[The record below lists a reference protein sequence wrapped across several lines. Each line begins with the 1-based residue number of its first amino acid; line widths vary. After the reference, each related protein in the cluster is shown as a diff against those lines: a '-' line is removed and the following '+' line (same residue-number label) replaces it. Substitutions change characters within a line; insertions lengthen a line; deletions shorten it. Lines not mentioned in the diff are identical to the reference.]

1 MIYGR
6 NFDDEEITIDKIDG
20 PIGEVVIKGQILSV
34 ETRNIRNE
42 KTIIIFAVTDFT
54 DTIMLKL
61 FVRTDDVPEITK
73 DVADGKFIKVKGVVT
88 VDKYDSDLSITSIA
102 GIKKIPDFTTKKR
115 RYCCRKACGI
125 ALSYK
130 DE

>member
-54 DTIMLKL
+54 DTIMLKH
-61 FVRTDDVPEITK
+61 FERTDDVPEISK
-73 DVADGKFIKVKGVVT
+73 DVAD
-88 VDKYDSDLSITSIA
+88 
-102 GIKKIPDFTTKKR
+102 
-115 RYCCRKACGI
+115 
-125 ALSYK
+125 
-130 DE
+130 

>member
-42 KTIIIFAVTDFT
+42 KTIIILQLL
-54 DTIMLKL
+54 ILQIRSCL
-61 FVRTDDVPEITK
+61 NFVRTEDVPEITK

-102 GIKKIPDFTTKKR
+102 GIKKIPDFTTKR

>member
-1 MIYGR
+1 MIENLNVNSQKRGDFRRKYDNDPDVIYGR

-73 DVADGKFIKVKGVVT
+73 DVADGN
-88 VDKYDSDLSITSIA
+88 S
-102 GIKKIPDFTTKKR
+102 
-115 RYCCRKACGI
+115 
-125 ALSYK
+125 
-130 DE
+130 